1 MLSLKTH
8 NVFDYLIAVVLVI
21 APFIFGFSDIDA
33 ARNTFLILGFGLAAY
48 SLITKYYYCIARIIP
63 LGVHMV
69 FDASAGIV
77 VLIAPYIFDYRAS
90 LSTFQF
96 AVHIVLGLGAIGLV
110 AVTRTR
116 TEGSKTIEEKRDT
129 LPHSYN
135 RHHRP
140 HHA

>member
-1 MLSLKTH
+1 MMSLKTH
-8 NVFDYLIAVVLVI
+8 NVFDYIIAVVLVL
-21 APFIFGFSDIDA
+21 APFLFGFSDIDA

-63 LGVHMV
+63 LGVHMI
-69 FDASAGIV
+69 FDVSAGLV
-77 VLIAPYIFDYRAS
+77 VLIAPYIFDYRES
-90 LSTFQF
+90 LTTLQF
-96 AVHIVLGLGAIGLV
+96 AVHVVMGIGAIGLV

-116 TEGSKTIEEKRDT
+116 SEGAKTVEEKRET

-135 RHHRP
+135 RNRP